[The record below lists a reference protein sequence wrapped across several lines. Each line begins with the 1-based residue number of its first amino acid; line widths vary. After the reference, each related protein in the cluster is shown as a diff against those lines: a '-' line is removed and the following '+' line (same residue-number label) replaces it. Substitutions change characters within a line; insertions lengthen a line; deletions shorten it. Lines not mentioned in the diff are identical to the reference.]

1 MPLLLRIYK
10 GSLPD
15 KGAGELRPRRPKDGE
30 QPPLLGRLLA
40 WLWLRRNWV
49 LAASLVFL
57 GVSFW
62 LLYPFWQ
69 LTGQFGKQT
78 VQEPSRL
85 YARSEKIAPDAPWTA
100 SRMTAHLDL
109 VGYRAADGAREL
121 LPGEYRFDEGS
132 RRKLLVRQR
141 RFPGPEGMVGGG
153 TLRISF
159 SSQSIRRIDGLTSA
173 ADGAEKWVE
182 AGWALLEPALITSY
196 YSDNNRERRPV
207 LLEQVPQDLINA
219 VIAAEDQ
226 KFFDHQGI
234 SITGIARAFVVNLRG
249 GEVQQ
254 GGSTLTQQL
263 VKNLYLTQDRTFVR
277 KLREAVLATM
287 LELRYSKEE
296 ILQAYLNEIFLGR
309 VGRVNLMG
317 VGAAAHGYFGKP
329 IDQITLGEAATIAG
343 VIPAPNRLTP
353 VRHEQAA
360 LEARN
365 KVLGLMKNQEMI
377 SEEQYARALDIPL
390 VTAPKS
396 LKVDRAR
403 YAVDAIAAEVE
414 SRYGI
419 QTLAGRGLQIL
430 STLSLEEQIAAEE
443 AVAWGVEALEDGWQK
458 NHKGGNVLQASLV
471 SVVPATGEV
480 LAYVG
485 GRDYGASQFDR
496 VRLAKRQAG
505 SAFKPLVYAA
515 AFAQR
520 VATPIDELDDSPLEV
535 VQSGKVWKPKNYDGE
550 FRGLVTVRESLE
562 RSLNVPTA
570 ELALDTG
577 LPRVVSWARELG
589 IESRLQPV
597 PSIALGA
604 FEVSPVELLTA
615 YSTLANRGQR
625 SSLHLIEGVLNAEGQ
640 VLEGRPVP
648 KPRQVIGADV
658 AYVTTSL
665 LEGVF
670 ERGTARGARTAG
682 LKDPMAGKTGTTN
695 GGRDSWFVGYSPQKA
710 TAVWVGYD
718 EGDTTSLTGARAAL
732 PVFTRYTAK
741 TRPPGGYS
749 RFLPPAGV
757 VSMRVDPTTGQR
769 ATGRCPY
776 TVTEVFLEDHAPEY
790 SCEMHGG
797 GSWERRRGGFWSRVF
812 RGKKS
817 SRRHETRRPDL

>member
-1 MPLLLRIYK
+1 LT
-10 GSLPD
+10 
-15 KGAGELRPRRPKDGE
+15 
-30 QPPLLGRLLA
+30 GRLLA
-40 WLWLRRNWV
+40 WLWRRRNWV
-49 LAASLVFL
+49 LLATLLLMVT
-57 GVSFW
+57 SFW
-62 LLYPFWQ
+62 LLYPFWR
-69 LTGQFGKQT
+69 LTSQFGQQT
-78 VQEPSRL
+78 VLQPSRL
-85 YARSEKIAPDAPWTA
+85 YARSERIEPDAPWTA
-100 SRMTAHLDL
+100 KRMTSHLDL
-109 VGYRAADGAREL
+109 VGYRAADASRDL

-132 RRKLLVRQR
+132 TRTLLVRQR
-141 RFPGPEGMVGGG
+141 RFPGPDGMVGGG
-153 TLRISF
+153 TLRVTF
-159 SSQSIRRIDGLTSA
+159 SSQSIRRIDGLTGG
-173 ADGAEKWVE
+173 ADGQPQWVE

-207 LLEQVPQDLINA
+207 VLDQVPQHLVDAI
-219 VIAAEDQ
+219 VAAEDQ
-226 KFFDHQGI
+226 KFYDHQGI

-249 GEVQQ
+249 GQVQQ

-287 LELRYSKEE
+287 LEIRYSKNQ

-309 VGRVNLMG
+309 IGRVNLMG

-353 VRHEQAA
+353 VRHPEAA

-365 KVLGLMKNQEMI
+365 KVLGLMLDQKLI
-377 SEEQYARALDIPL
+377 SEEAHRRAVGLPL
-390 VTAPKS
+390 VTAPKG
-396 LKVDRAR
+396 LEVDRAR

-414 SRYGI
+414 ERFGI
-419 QTLAGRGLQIL
+419 QSLAGRGLQIL

-443 AVAWGVEALEDGWQK
+443 AVSWGVEALEGGWQK
-458 NHKGGNVLQASLV
+458 NHKGEHVLQASLL

-485 GRDYGASQFDR
+485 GRDYGQSQFDR
-496 VRLAKRQAG
+496 VRLAHRQAG

-520 VATPIDELDDSPLEV
+520 VATPIDQLDDSPLEV
-535 VQSGKVWKPKNYDGE
+535 VQAGRVWKPKNYDGD

-570 ELALDTG
+570 ELALEVG
-577 LPRVVSWARELG
+577 LPKVVSWARELG
-589 IESRLQPV
+589 IESPLQPV

-604 FEVSPVELLTA
+604 FEVTPTELLTA
-615 YSTLANRGQR
+615 YATLANGGRRPQI
-625 SSLHLIEGVLNAEGQ
+625 HLITGILDANGKVLD
-640 VLEGRPVP
+640 GRGIPQ
-648 KPRQVIGADV
+648 PRQVIGADV

-670 ERGTARGARTAG
+670 ERGTARGARAAG
-682 LKDPMAGKTGTTN
+682 LEDPMAGKTGTTN
-695 GGRDSWFVGYSPQKA
+695 GGRDSWFVGYAPQKA

-718 EGDTTSLTGARAAL
+718 EGDTTSLTGARGAL
-732 PVFTRYTAK
+732 PVWTRYTAR

-757 VSMRVDPTTGQR
+757 VTMRVDPSTGQR

-776 TVTEVFLEDHAPEY
+776 TITEVFLEDDAPEY
-790 SCEMHGG
+790 ACEMHGG
-797 GSWERRRGGFWSRVF
+797 DERWGRKRGFWSRVF
-812 RGKKS
+812 GEKKKD
-817 SRRHETRRPDL
+817 SRDDTRRPD